1 LLHITND
8 FARFFELKLTMME
21 KLSDSIWGTG
31 HLGLDS
37 LAFDNQT
44 IKEVMGRF
52 FPTAKPFWFT

>member
-1 LLHITND
+1 
-8 FARFFELKLTMME
+8 ME